1 MPRVWGGGGGDEGSE
16 HPAHTPARA
25 SRGAGSSGLGSEES
39 RGDRES
45 GRGELGPLS
54 QHGCIQEGF
63 KAGGC
68 LKIK

>member
-1 MPRVWGGGGGDEGSE
+1 MPRVWGGEARS
-16 HPAHTPARA
+16 TPRTPQPV
-25 SRGAGSSGLGSEES
+25 RRGGAGSSGPGSEES

-54 QHGCIQEGF
+54 QRGCIQEGF